1 MRQLCVYI
9 NERMVG
15 NLSENQDVWSFKY
28 DSSWAEAPDAF
39 DLSPWLARKQ
49 LLHVDGASNR
59 TVQWYFDNLLPE
71 EAQRVLLSREAGIQG
86 DDAFA
91 LLQYLGAESAG
102 SLVLRPCGELTTASG
117 TRLQLDF
124 DDLSQRIRRLP
135 RRSLSFDAPKRMSA
149 AGAQNKLL
157 VVYREGRLYEPQGLE
172 PSTHILKP
180 EHGSEDYPASV
191 INEFATMTLAKRL
204 GLSVPAVIRLYVPE
218 PVYLVDRFDR
228 RTDHNNQVQR
238 THIIDACQL
247 LNKPRAYKY
256 AASSLEALKQCAE
269 HCDNKASARLRLF
282 QWLLFNVL
290 IGNDDI
296 HLKNLSFAV
305 SAFGIELCPAYDL
318 LSTAA
323 YHTRAYADERAIWP
337 NVPLMIPL
345 PGAVTFAEVNRQ
357 CLRHA
362 GAELGIDQA
371 IADREIDTL
380 MRKLSSELDAV
391 ISDIEL
397 KNPSLP
403 GAGGLRQASDLR
415 LLSVI
420 KHIVVKDMLNRIE
433 PKTAPQ

>member
-9 NERMVG
+9 NERLVG
-15 NLSENQDVWSFKY
+15 ELSETEDVWSFKY
-28 DSSWAEAPDAF
+28 DLSWAEAPDAF

-102 SLVLRPCGELTTASG
+102 SLVLRACGELATASG

-135 RRSLSFDAPKRMSA
+135 RTSLSFEAPKRMSA

-191 INEFATMTLAKRL
+191 INEFATMTLAKQL
-204 GLSVPAVIRLYVPE
+204 GLSVPAVVRLYVPE
-218 PVYLVDRFDR
+218 PVYLVERFDR

-256 AASSLEALKQCAE
+256 AAANLEALKQCAE

-305 SAFGIELCPAYDL
+305 SASGIELCPAYDL

-323 YHTRAYADERAIWP
+323 YHTRAYADERAVWP

-345 PGAVTFAEVNRQ
+345 PGATTFGEVNRQ

-362 GAELGIDQA
+362 GAELGIGQA
-371 IADREIDTL
+371 IVDREIDTL
-380 MRKLSSELDAV
+380 VRKLSSELDAV
-391 ISDIEL
+391 ISGIEL
-397 KNPSLP
+397 KNLSLP
-403 GAGGLRQASDLR
+403 DAGGLRQASDLR

-420 KHIVVKDMLNRIE
+420 KHIVVKDMLKRIE